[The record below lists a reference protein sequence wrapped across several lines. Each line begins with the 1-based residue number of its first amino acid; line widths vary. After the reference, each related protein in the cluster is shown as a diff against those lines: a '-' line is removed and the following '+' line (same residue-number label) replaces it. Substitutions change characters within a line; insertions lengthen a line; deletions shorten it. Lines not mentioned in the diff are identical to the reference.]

1 MCAQLWHCTFCYF
14 VCRNDVSPETK
25 SMAEVFVPHAKLAFV
40 QRRKK
45 RKKEDGPASQPHDDR
60 FTFYNT
66 DTHKMRAIR
75 NPTPNYLVHVL
86 LLIEYRETSD
96 SSCKL
101 ACSTGKLTSGKM
113 MHNLLDQI
121 LDLVLFC
128 LLFQIMILTI
138 LKKYSDWHTC
148 RQMHSFKFSKNNL
161 FFFLFLFVV
170 KFIMNV

>member
-1 MCAQLWHCTFCYF
+1 MALHILLFCLSKRRFTGNQIDGRSVCSSCETCFCSTAQ
-14 VCRNDVSPETK
+14 
-25 SMAEVFVPHAKLAFV
+25 
-40 QRRKK
+40 KK